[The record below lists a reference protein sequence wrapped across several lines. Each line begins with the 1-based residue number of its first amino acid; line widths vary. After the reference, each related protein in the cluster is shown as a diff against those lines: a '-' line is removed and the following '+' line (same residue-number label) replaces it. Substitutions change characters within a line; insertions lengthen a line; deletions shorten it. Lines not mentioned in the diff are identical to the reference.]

1 MVVEYDRLRL
11 TLLPSSSSVLRAVG
25 GLILVNEPLSLTDV
39 FDKSGFQTRN
49 QPPLALRRS
58 RTSGG
63 GNTSPSSRSGSLFV
77 ISSAI
82 TEFSNP
88 LTPSFVTAFLEF
100 RSHKQFHLFLAD
112 PVFGLNITKANMIGQ
127 GHAYDL
133 ADVFRG
139 ECF

>member
-11 TLLPSSSSVLRAVG
+11 TLLPDSSSVLRAVG
-25 GLILVNEPLSLTDV
+25 GLILVNEPLSSTDV

-49 QPPLALRRS
+49 QSPLILRCS
-58 RTSGG
+58 RTRGG
-63 GNTSPSSRSGSLFV
+63 DTSPSSRSGSLFV